1 MIRSVE
7 LIPPAEQEQRVGYPW
22 DLPAIEALA
31 EGLALHPRVTYLIGE
46 NDNGKSTLLES
57 IALAA
62 AMNAEGDLR
71 TSPFRHRLPR
81 DLWRARLIRGS
92 RRTQDRLF
100 LRAESLF
107 TAATYLE
114 ELSEIGKDPLLPM
127 GVGRYTRCA
136 CGAESDGDESYV

>member
-71 TSPFRHRLPR
+71 TSPETCGGRVSSAGLVVPR
-81 DLWRARLIRGS
+81 TDSSCEPRVCSPQRRIS
-92 RRTQDRLF
+92 RSSVR
-100 LRAESLF
+100 S
-107 TAATYLE
+107 
-114 ELSEIGKDPLLPM
+114 
-127 GVGRYTRCA
+127 GRTRC
-136 CGAESDGDESYV
+136 CLWG